1 MRSARA
7 MLLSVIALLL
17 GAYGA
22 AALLGVALGRR
33 ALVAVYGL
41 SALAAALTAVTAM
54 HVLVGGA
61 VETAVLP
68 LGLPWIGAHFRID
81 ALSAFFLMVVGLAG
95 TLISLFAVGYG
106 RHDDEPGRVL
116 PFYPAFLAGM
126 TLVLIAADAFSFL
139 LSWELMSLASWLLV
153 LATHREAETRDAAF
167 LYLVMASIGVGA
179 LLLAFGLI
187 AGGEGDYAFETMRHT
202 TLGPWKGGIF
212 FALAVIGAGS
222 KAGVVPL
229 HVWLPPAHAAA
240 PSHVSA
246 LMSGVMTKVA
256 LYGLIRLL
264 FDLAGTPQWW
274 WGVIVLLLGGV
285 TALLGVLYA
294 VMQHDLKRLLAYHTV
309 ENIGIIVIALGLAL
323 AFRAD
328 HLDELAALAL
338 AAALLHVFNHAMFKS
353 LLFLGS
359 GAVLVAT
366 HERDMEH
373 LGGLIH
379 RMPATAFVFLIGS
392 AAISALPP
400 FNGFVS
406 EWLTFQAIVNG
417 SQLPQWSLKFA
428 VPVVGAMLALAA
440 ALAAVCFVKVFGT
453 VFLGRPRRPAAQNAR
468 EVGLLMLMPMASL
481 AAVCAVVGILPQ
493 TVLSLL
499 RPVAAMWLPESA
511 WLKLSNWLWLAPL
524 GTDHSSYS
532 GLVILLTVSF
542 LAALL
547 VLVIH
552 RLASDRVRRSAPWD
566 CGFPDL
572 RPETQYTA
580 SSFAQ
585 PIRRIFGSVVFAA
598 RERVDMPAP
607 GETRAARLEVTMH
620 DPVWDGIYVPAAK
633 LIGWLADRLNVLQFQ
648 TIRRYLSLMFAA
660 LVVLL
665 LVVAVSQ

>member
-1 MRSARA
+1 VLK
-7 MLLSVIALLL
+7 LLATAL
-17 GAYGA
+17 AVYGA
-22 AALLGVALGRR
+22 AALLAVAAGRR
-33 ALVAVYGL
+33 ALLPVYVL
-41 SALAAALTAVTAM
+41 SALAAAGTAVA
-54 HVLVGGA
+54 A
-61 VETAVLP
+61 VKFLAADLAAQTLVLP
-68 LGLPWIGAHFRID
+68 LGLPSIGWHLRID
-81 ALSAFFLMVVGLAG
+81 ALGAFFLFVVGLAG
-95 TLISLFAVGYG
+95 TLVSLFALDYA
-106 RHDDEPGRVL
+106 RHDAEPGRVL

-126 TLVLIAADAFSFL
+126 TLVLIADDAFSFL
-139 LSWELMSLASWLLV
+139 LSWELMSLTSWLMV

-167 LYLVMASIGVGA
+167 LYIVMASIGVGA

-187 AGGEGDYAFETMRHT
+187 AGGEGGYAFETMRHA
-202 TLGPWKGGIF
+202 TLGPWKSGLF
-212 FALAVIGAGS
+212 FALAVIGTGS
-222 KAGVVPL
+222 KAGIVPL

-274 WGVIVLLLGGV
+274 WGVVVLLLGGL

-294 VMQHDLKRLLAYHTV
+294 VMQRDLKRLLAYSTV
-309 ENIGIIVIALGLAL
+309 ENIGIVVIGLGLAL
-323 AFRAD
+323 AFRANR
-328 HLDELAALAL
+328 LDELAALAL

-379 RMPATAFVFLIGS
+379 RLPATAFVVLIG
-392 AAISALPP
+392 AMAISALPP

-417 SQLPQWSLKFA
+417 SQLPQWLLKFA

-440 ALAAVCFVKVFGT
+440 ALAGVAFVKAFGT
-453 VFLGRPRRPAAQNAR
+453 VFLGRPRRPAATAAR
-468 EVGLLMLMPMASL
+468 EVSVLMLAPMAAL
-481 AAVCAVVGILPQ
+481 AAVCAVVGLLPQ
-493 TVLSLL
+493 TVLNLL
-499 RPVAAMWLPESA
+499 RPVAALLLPDSPWIA
-511 WLKLSNWLWLAPL
+511 LSNWLWLAPRGL
-524 GTDHSSYS
+524 DHSSYS
-532 GLVILLTVSF
+532 GLVILLAVALLT
-542 LAALL
+542 ALL
-547 VLVIH
+547 VSVIH
-552 RLASDRVRRSAPWD
+552 RFASNRVRRSAPWD
-566 CGFPDL
+566 CGFPDP

-585 PIRRIFGSVVFAA
+585 PLRRIFGSAVFAV
-598 RERVDMPAP
+598 REHIDMPAP
-607 GETRAARLEVTMH
+607 GETRAARLEVTSR
-620 DPVWDGIYVPAAK
+620 DPVWDGIYAPAAW
-633 LIGWLADRLNVLQFQ
+633 LIGHVADRLNVLQFQ

-660 LVVLL
+660 LVLLL